1 MSLYITRTAAIARE
15 WAFVAA
21 DAAAEAAEAAAA
33 AEAARDAER
42 AAEMASFLGLSEAEK
57 AAYIDRSYGLYDT
70 LYDY

>member
-21 DAAAEAAEAAAA
+21 DAA